1 MTAMER
7 SARMSDPA
15 RMPAPIDS
23 PAGDPIYLD
32 NQATTPMDPR
42 VLEAMM
48 PYLTHQFG
56 NPHSATHRWGW
67 DAEAAVMKARRQ
79 VATLIGADADEIV
92 FTSGATEANN
102 LAIKGAAL
110 AAVAAG
116 DRRRHLVVSAIEHRC
131 VLAAA
136 ERMVASHGF
145 ELTVVPPGPDGIV
158 PVDAVV
164 AALRDD
170 TLLVSVMA
178 VNNEI
183 GTVQPV
189 AEIAVRAHERGALVH
204 TDAAQAAGRIP
215 LDLRRVPVD
224 MLSLSG
230 HKIYGP
236 KGVGALFVRR
246 GIEARIEP
254 LFDGGRQERGLRAG
268 TLPTPLVV
276 GLGEAARL
284 ARQEGPD
291 ETIRIGHLHLRLL
304 DRLRAAG
311 LAPEINGAP
320 FTGMEAPGHGA
331 RVPHNI
337 NLSLPGTEADRIIRS
352 LPDLAMSAGSACS
365 SAAVEPSY
373 VLRALMLSEAR
384 VTAALRLGLG
394 RFTTEDEIDRA
405 AVMLSRVVGR

>member
-1 MTAMER
+1 MTAME
-7 SARMSDPA
+7 APGRMSDDTDCPA
-15 RMPAPIDS
+15 A
-23 PAGDPIYLD
+23 PIYLD

-48 PYLTHQFG
+48 PYLTTQFG

-67 DAEAAVMKARRQ
+67 DADAAVVKARRQ
-79 VATLIGADADEIV
+79 VATLIGADQGEIV
-92 FTSGATEANN
+92 FTSGATESKN
-102 LAIKGAAL
+102 LAIKGVAL

-116 DRRRHLVVSAIEHRC
+116 DPRRHLVVSAIEHRC

-136 ERMVASHGF
+136 ERMAAAHGF
-145 ELTVVPPGPDGIV
+145 EVTVVPPGPDGIV
-158 PVDAVV
+158 RADAV
-164 AALRDD
+164 AAVLRDD

-189 AEIAVRAHERGALVH
+189 ADIAARAHERGALVH

-215 LDLRRVPVD
+215 LDLRRAPVD

-246 GIEARIEP
+246 GIEDRIQP

-284 ARQEGPD
+284 ARQEGPE
-291 ETIRIGHLHLRLL
+291 ETQRIGRLHLRLL
-304 DRLRAAG
+304 AGLTAAG
-311 LAPEINGAP
+311 LTPEINGAA
-320 FTGMEAPGHGA
+320 FTGSEAPGHMP
-331 RVPHNI
+331 RVPHNL
-337 NLSLPGTEADRIIRS
+337 NLSIPGTEADRIIRA
-352 LPDLAMSAGSACS
+352 LPDIAMSAGSACS

-373 VLRALMLSEAR
+373 VLRALKLAEAR

-394 RFTTEDEIDRA
+394 RFTTEAEVDRA
-405 AVMLSRVVGR
+405 VAMLAKVAGARS

>member
-1 MTAMER
+1 MTLTL
-7 SARMSDPA
+7 
-15 RMPAPIDS
+15 
-23 PAGDPIYLD
+23 PIYMD
-32 NQATTPMDPR
+32 NASTTRTDPR
-42 VLEAMM
+42 VVEKML
-48 PYLTHQFG
+48 PYFSEVYGNSASRNHSFG
-56 NPHSATHRWGW
+56 WESEG
-67 DAEAAVMKARRQ
+67 AVDVARRQ
-79 VATLIGADADEIV
+79 AADLIGSGPKEIIW
-92 FTSGATEANN
+92 TSGATESNN
-102 LAIKGAAL
+102 LAIKGVAL

-116 DRRRHLVVSAIEHRC
+116 DPRRHLVVSAIEHRC

-136 ERMVASHGF
+136 ERMAAAHGF
-145 ELTVVPPGPDGIV
+145 EVTVVPPGPDGIV
-158 PVDAVV
+158 RADAV
-164 AALRDD
+164 AAVLRDD

-189 AEIAVRAHERGALVH
+189 ADIAARAHERGALVH

-215 LDLRRVPVD
+215 LDLRRAPVD

-246 GIEARIEP
+246 GIEDRIQP

-284 ARQEGPD
+284 ARQEGPE
-291 ETIRIGHLHLRLL
+291 ETQRIGRLHLRLL
-304 DRLRAAG
+304 AGLTAAG
-311 LAPEINGAP
+311 LTPEINGAA
-320 FTGMEAPGHGA
+320 FTGSEAPGHMP
-331 RVPHNI
+331 RVPHNL
-337 NLSLPGTEADRIIRS
+337 NLSIPGTEADRIIRA
-352 LPDLAMSAGSACS
+352 LPDIAMSAGSACS

-373 VLRALMLSEAR
+373 VLRALKLAEAR

-394 RFTTEDEIDRA
+394 RFTTEAEVDRA
-405 AVMLSRVVGR
+405 VAMLAKVAGARS